1 MPTEELSTRSTD
13 IEKISPED
21 FYPTVTEI
29 IADPTVKAAMDSAW
43 IETLSLANKNGRQEI
58 GFYIYYDFDK
68 KEYEIGEKK
77 YGPIIPNEENTYG
90 SLILGSV
97 KNNITV
103 CAIFHTHTPTLYMP
117 TGTYRITG
125 PSDLDKSY
133 AEKYGLPGIVYDY
146 ASKKIYGG
154 HKLNSPAKLYTFGRD
169 HRKNSN
175 NENDR

>member
-1 MPTEELSTRSTD
+1 MKIPPFKLLILIFLTLIIGSCSNEDFLPIEELSTRSAD

-90 SLILGSV
+90 SLYWV
-97 KNNITV
+97 V
-103 CAIFHTHTPTLYMP
+103 
-117 TGTYRITG
+117 
-125 PSDLDKSY
+125 
-133 AEKYGLPGIVYDY
+133 
-146 ASKKIYGG
+146 SKII
-154 HKLNSPAKLYTFGRD
+154 
-169 HRKNSN
+169 
-175 NENDR
+175 